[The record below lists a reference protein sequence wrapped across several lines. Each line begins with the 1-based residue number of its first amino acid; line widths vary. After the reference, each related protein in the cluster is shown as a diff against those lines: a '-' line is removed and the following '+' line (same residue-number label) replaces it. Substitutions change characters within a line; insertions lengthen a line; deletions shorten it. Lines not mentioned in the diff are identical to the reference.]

1 MLYEYTMKEQNVV
14 QGAFRVGNHFSL
26 RDLPTLIS
34 PFNVCE
40 ALKDSQQDGKLL
52 VSVNSENKKVERE
65 ILKENGGIFMK
76 FGWEAEPFDSFEH
89 GSRRVKYVSQDKGE
103 QINPKPFNPATIKKL
118 EKYEYS
124 FLAEN
129 EKSLQSFLTASDPY
143 QAPISERL
151 RSQWIEESK
160 ILYGEFTKAGP

>member
-1 MLYEYTMKEQNVV
+1 LNTQVGFDNSGIFTNPTDESKVVQSKYSAHYEVPNLSSSKFIQIITSVLVLYEYTMKEQNVV

-40 ALKDSQQDGKLL
+40 ALKDSQQDGKLM

-76 FGWEAEPFDSFEH
+76 FAWKADPFDA
-89 GSRRVKYVSQDKGE
+89 D
-103 QINPKPFNPATIKKL
+103 
-118 EKYEYS
+118 
-124 FLAEN
+124 
-129 EKSLQSFLTASDPY
+129 
-143 QAPISERL
+143 
-151 RSQWIEESK
+151 EESRMR
-160 ILYGEFTKAGP
+160 KAEMHKFKAE